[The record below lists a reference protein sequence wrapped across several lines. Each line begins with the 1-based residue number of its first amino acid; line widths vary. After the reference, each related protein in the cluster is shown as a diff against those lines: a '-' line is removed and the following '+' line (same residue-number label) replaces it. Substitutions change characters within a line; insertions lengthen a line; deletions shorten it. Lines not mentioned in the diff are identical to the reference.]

1 MANPVGNI
9 GNLIPFRPGM
19 SGNPGG
25 RPVAARNRITS
36 RFLYDLADHFQEHGR
51 EAIQKVFEEK
61 PDRYLAIV
69 AALLPQKIDLN
80 SPLEGMRDDELD
92 KNLEIIQALRL
103 KLDVAAPSADQP

>member
-1 MANPVGNI
+1 MANPAGNI
-9 GNLIPFRPGM
+9 NNLIPFRPGM

-36 RFLYDLADHFQEHGR
+36 KFLYELADHFDENGR
-51 EAIQKVFEEK
+51 AAIQRVFEEK

-80 SPLEGMRDDELD
+80 SPLEGMRDDELA
-92 KNLEIIQALRL
+92 KNLEIIQLLRL
-103 KLDVAAPSADQP
+103 RLDVVATDADRS